1 MKTNLHRKLIPV
13 NPAWF
18 GNVVSIVVVGTV
30 SDVLIVVA
38 HVSHNRKASIVLG
51 VTRAKV
57 FNTISIIGVPATV
70 LPGLKSYFSVCTW
83 PSVVILAVS
92 DGKKDGHFFLE
103 ASVSVLA
110 NTSFGQYVYV
120 ISGAVSS
127 CGGATTVAGR
137 RRGTRTATLN
147 GRGSRTKSRVNA
159 S

>member
-70 LPGLKSYFSVCTW
+70 LPGLKSYFSVCT
-83 PSVVILAVS
+83 A
-92 DGKKDGHFFLE
+92 
-103 ASVSVLA
+103 
-110 NTSFGQYVYV
+110 
-120 ISGAVSS
+120 
-127 CGGATTVAGR
+127 
-137 RRGTRTATLN
+137 RT
-147 GRGSRTKSRVNA
+147 
-159 S
+159 